1 MVESPGHKVL
11 ECIFVLK
18 MKLLL
23 KERKSGVL
31 SPSTLKCLN
40 ETPTLNLTA
49 GCVHLCIY
57 CYARGYSNYPG
68 DETIVLYSNLAEKLE
83 SELDRKRKTP
93 GFVYFS
99 PSCDAFQPVK
109 QVLDST
115 YSLMELLLRKGI
127 GVRFLTKGSIP
138 NKFITLFKSH
148 SNIVQ
153 AHIGITTLNRQLQK
167 LIEPH
172 AATPNARL
180 NNINSLT
187 DIGILPEIK
196 LDPLIPGLTDSV
208 DNLDPLFKMLGGSGI
223 KSVGLNYLFLRPI
236 IHKNICNA
244 LKHTKALKK
253 ISQAFCDNIDLKLLA
268 SKSRVRALN
277 LNFRQKQYKSI
288 SSLAK
293 QYSIKTYVCGYKNPD
308 VTEDLTCKAIS
319 QKYFDKKALQYQLFG
334 NQQSGNNISQ
344 SSD

>member
-1 MVESPGHKVL
+1 
-11 ECIFVLK
+11 

-23 KERKSGVL
+23 KERKSNVL

-40 ETPTLNLTA
+40 KAPTLNLTA
-49 GCVHLCIY
+49 GCAHLCMY

-83 SELDRKRKTP
+83 SELARKRKTP
-93 GFVYFS
+93 EFVYFS

-115 YSLMELLLRKGI
+115 YSLMALLLRKGI

-138 NKFITLFKSH
+138 NKFITMFKSH

-153 AHIGITTLNRQLQK
+153 ANIGITTLNRQLQK

-180 NNINSLT
+180 KNIRSLT
-187 DIGILPEIK
+187 DIGILPEIR

-208 DNLDPLFKMLGGSGI
+208 DNLDLLLKTLGGSGI
-223 KSVGLNYLFLRPI
+223 KNVGLNYLFLRPI
-236 IHKNICNA
+236 ISKNIRNA
-244 LKHTKALKK
+244 LGNTKALKK
-253 ISQAFCDNIDLKLLA
+253 ISQAFCNIIDLKLLA
-268 SKSRVRALN
+268 SKSRVKALN
-277 LNFRQKQYKSI
+277 LHFRQKQYKSI
-288 SSLAK
+288 SLLARR
-293 QYSIKTYVCGYKNPD
+293 YGIKTYVCGYKNPD
-308 VTEDLTCKAIS
+308 VTEDLTCKAIA
-319 QKYFDKKALQYQLFG
+319 QMYNDMKQLQYPLFS
-334 NQQSGNNISQ
+334 N
-344 SSD
+344 